1 MNHDVGHAHRLL
13 APRIAYLIGTKDAE
27 GLADLI
33 PVSNVTSVSTAPQQL
48 AIAVLKKWRTCENLF
63 GAEGFT
69 VSVPVAGQLDGVWKL
84 GAKYSGF
91 SVTEP
96 AEKLA
101 TCGLQLD
108 LNASPY
114 GPVLLTGIGW
124 ASCRLRERLDFGGDH
139 GVFIGEVGDVWFN
152 TEHLTSDGTPK
163 TVTRPLM
170 QQTGNLFTTAAD
182 ELVEIPYFSSA
193 DGN

>member
-1 MNHDVGHAHRLL
+1 MNHDVSYAHRML
-13 APRIAYLIGTKDAE
+13 APRIAYLIGTKDPD

-33 PVSNVTSVSTAPQQL
+33 PVSNLTSVSTAPQQF
-48 AIAVLKKWRTCENLF
+48 AVAVLKKWRTYENLLR
-63 GAEGFT
+63 AEGFT
-69 VSVPVAGQLDGVWKL
+69 VSVPVADQLDGVWKL

-101 TCGLQLD
+101 TCGLRLD
-108 LNASPY
+108 LNSSPH

-124 ASCRLRERLDFGGDH
+124 AGCRIRDRLDFGGDH
-139 GVFIGEVGDVWFN
+139 GVFVGEVEDVWFN
-152 TEHLTSDGTPK
+152 TEHLTSDGKPK

-170 QQTGNLFTTAAD
+170 QQTGNQFTTAAD
-182 ELVEIPYFSSA
+182 ELMAIPYFSST
-193 DGN
+193 DGS